1 MTVSQNAKP
10 YMERKNI
17 NEFVPVRVPSSS
29 VNLRKAIKSVKSD
42 KYSFVV
48 DVDRTEELREGS
60 AKDFPWTPTSFQS
73 EEVNS

>member
-1 MTVSQNAKP
+1 MAVSQNAKP
-10 YMERKNI
+10 YMERKSI
-17 NEFVPVRVPSSS
+17 NEFVPLRVPVSS

-48 DVDRTEELREGS
+48 DSDRTEELREGS
-60 AKDFPWTPTSFQS
+60 VKDFPWTPTSFQS